1 MYTKINDL
9 IDKINVSLQSYFSDK
24 PDFKPDLIKSVLDAE
39 EYSLTGGG
47 KRIRPLLILLFCEAC
62 KGEYDN
68 FIDISTSIEM
78 VHCFSLI
85 HDDLPCMDN
94 DDFRRGK
101 PSCHKQFG
109 EAVALLAGDALTF
122 LAFERISDG
131 FRKNVIDSE
140 KAIELIDILAKAAG
154 SYGMIGGQIIDIES
168 ENKEISLET
177 LKELQSKK
185 TGALISAAC
194 EMGCVLADRKDM
206 IVYAK
211 EYAYNLGLAF
221 QIVDDILDVEG
232 SFEELGKPIGSDE
245 KNNKTTFVSLY
256 GLDKAKELAEGY
268 TNAALNTLEHF
279 ENSEALKAF
288 TLELLTRQN

>member
-9 IDKINVSLQSYFSDK
+9 IDKINVSLQSYFSD
-24 PDFKPDLIKSVLDAE
+24 KPDLIKSVLDAE

-194 EMGCVLADRKDM
+194 EIGCVLADRKDM

-221 QIVDDILDVEG
+221 QIVDDILDVDG

>member
-1 MYTKINDL
+1 MNTKINDL
-9 IDKINVSLQSYFSDK
+9 TDKINVSLQSYFLD
-24 PDFKPDLIKSVLDAE
+24 KPDLIKSVLDAE

-140 KAIELIDILAKAAG
+140 KAIELTDILAKAAG

>member
-1 MYTKINDL
+1 MNTKINDL
-9 IDKINVSLQSYFSDK
+9 TDKINVSLQSYFLD
-24 PDFKPDLIKSVLDAE
+24 KPDLIKSVLDAE

-140 KAIELIDILAKAAG
+140 KAIELTDILAKAAG

-168 ENKEISLET
+168 ENKEISPFLIPT
-177 LKELQSKK
+177 KTCIPPEL
-185 TGALISAAC
+185 
-194 EMGCVLADRKDM
+194 
-206 IVYAK
+206 
-211 EYAYNLGLAF
+211 
-221 QIVDDILDVEG
+221 
-232 SFEELGKPIGSDE
+232 
-245 KNNKTTFVSLY
+245 
-256 GLDKAKELAEGY
+256 
-268 TNAALNTLEHF
+268 
-279 ENSEALKAF
+279 
-288 TLELLTRQN
+288 

>member
-1 MYTKINDL
+1 MNKKISDL
-9 IDKINVSLQSYFSDK
+9 TDKINTSLKSCFLD
-24 PDFKPDLIKSVLDAE
+24 KPDLIKSVLDAE

-62 KGEYDN
+62 KGEYDS

-85 HDDLPCMDN
+85 HDDLPCMD
-94 DDFRRGK
+94 DDDYRRGK

-109 EAVALLAGDALTF
+109 EATALLAGDALTF

-131 FRKNVIDSE
+131 FKKNVIDSE
-140 KAIELIDILAKAAG
+140 KAIELTDILSKAAG

-168 ENKEISLET
+168 ENKEITLDT

-194 EMGCVLADRKDM
+194 EMGCVLADKKDM

-232 SFEELGKPIGSDE
+232 SFEKLGKPIGSDE

-268 TNAALNTLEHF
+268 TNAALNSLEHF
-279 ENSEALKAF
+279 EYSAALKAF
-288 TLELLTRQN
+288 TVELLTRQN

>member
-1 MYTKINDL
+1 MKEL
-9 IDKINVSLQSYFSDK
+9 IDLVNEHLDEYLQITYPEDI
-24 PDFKPDLIKSVLDAE
+24 FKAMKYTLMLP
-39 EYSLTGGG
+39 G
-47 KRIRPLLILLFCEAC
+47 KRLRPVMCLETARILGCDIKKVMPAAC
-62 KGEYDN
+62 A
-68 FIDISTSIEM
+68 IEM
-78 VHCFSLI
+78 LHVQSLI

-221 QIVDDILDVEG
+221 QIVDDILDVDG

>member
-1 MYTKINDL
+1 MNTKINDL
-9 IDKINVSLQSYFSDK
+9 TDKINASLKSCFLD
-24 PDFKPDLIKSVLDAE
+24 KPDLIKSVLDAE

-62 KGEYDN
+62 KGEYDS

-85 HDDLPCMDN
+85 HDDLPCMD
-94 DDFRRGK
+94 DDDYRRGK

-109 EAVALLAGDALTF
+109 EATALLAGDALTF

-131 FRKNVIDSE
+131 FKKNVIDSI
-140 KAIELIDILAKAAG
+140 KAIELTDILSKAAG

-168 ENKEISLET
+168 ENKEITLDT

-232 SFEELGKPIGSDE
+232 SFEKLGKPIGSDE

-268 TNAALNTLEHF
+268 TNAALNCLEHF
-279 ENSEALKAF
+279 EYSDALKAF
-288 TLELLTRQN
+288 TVELLTRQN

>member
-9 IDKINVSLQSYFSDK
+9 TNKINDSLQSYFLD
-24 PDFKPDLIKSVLDAE
+24 KPDLIKSVLDAE

>member
-9 IDKINVSLQSYFSDK
+9 TNKINDSLQSYFLD
-24 PDFKPDLIKSVLDAE
+24 KPDLIKSVLDAE

-221 QIVDDILDVEG
+221 QIVDDILDVDG